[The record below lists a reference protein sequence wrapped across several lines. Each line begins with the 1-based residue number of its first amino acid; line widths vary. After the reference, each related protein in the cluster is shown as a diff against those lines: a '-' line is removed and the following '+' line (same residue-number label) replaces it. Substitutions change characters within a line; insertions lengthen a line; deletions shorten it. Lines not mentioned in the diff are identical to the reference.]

1 MVFTKGKNKKKDTFH
16 LISGLTVPVK
26 LTKVEL
32 KDKLLPSQWYSVKAK
47 MVNNKVSVM
56 LNKVSILSD

>member
-1 MVFTKGKNKKKDTFH
+1 MVFTKGKKNRKDTFH

-32 KDKLLPSQWYSVKAK
+32 NDKLLPSQW
-47 MVNNKVSVM
+47 
-56 LNKVSILSD
+56 